1 MVVVSDLAKKR
12 NGSVDLHTPIHHH
25 PPPSPYFAIAVKVW
39 RRRTPGRTSSAKRS
53 VKRIKE
59 KRAKDVHCYCPGLCV
74 LLVSDASYS
83 DVFKACGIPRWLQ
96 TTGFLLGYANSAINC
111 CVYQRIFSQ
120 EYRQGL
126 KQSLKSLL
134 PRCFRFTTQTD
145 GHERQADT
153 PL

>member
-25 PPPSPYFAIAVKVW
+25 PPPTLLCNRCQSLEKAHT
-39 RRRTPGRTSSAKRS
+39 RTHELGKTPS

-59 KRAKDVHCYCPGLCV
+59 KRAKDVHCFCPGLCL

-83 DVFKACGIPRWLQ
+83 DVFKACGIPIWLQ
-96 TTGFLLGYANSAINC
+96 TTGFLRGYANSTINY
-111 CVYQRIFSQ
+111 CVYPRIFSQ
-120 EYRQGL
+120 EYRQGF
-126 KQSLKSLL
+126 KQNLKSLL
-134 PRCFRFTTQTD
+134 PRFFTFTTRTD
-145 GHERQADT
+145 GHEKQADT